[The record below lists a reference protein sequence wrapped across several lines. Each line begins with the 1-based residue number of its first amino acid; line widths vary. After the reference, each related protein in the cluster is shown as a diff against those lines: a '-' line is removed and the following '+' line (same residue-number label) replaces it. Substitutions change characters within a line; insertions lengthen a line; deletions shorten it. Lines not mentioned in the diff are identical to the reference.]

1 MTHSFNIIQ
10 HLKGTKHSIV
20 PDSPYAP
27 GTCSLN
33 GELHREDGTK
43 EWWLNGELHRDDGP
57 AIEFPDGTTM
67 WFTNGKLHRDD
78 GPAVERGN
86 GLKRWWRH
94 GKPLL
99 NPPIE
104 EKETAL

>member
-1 MTHSFNIIQ
+1 MANRTNIIRYF
-10 HLKGTKHSIV
+10 KGVEDATI

-27 GTCSLN
+27 GSWFLHGELLREDGTREWWSN
-33 GELHREDGTK
+33 GELHRE
-43 EWWLNGELHRDDGP
+43 DGP
-57 AIEFPDGTTM
+57 AIEFPDGTRM
-67 WFTNGKLHRDD
+67 WFMKGKLHRED

-94 GKPLL
+94 GKPVL

-104 EKETAL
+104 EGGAAS